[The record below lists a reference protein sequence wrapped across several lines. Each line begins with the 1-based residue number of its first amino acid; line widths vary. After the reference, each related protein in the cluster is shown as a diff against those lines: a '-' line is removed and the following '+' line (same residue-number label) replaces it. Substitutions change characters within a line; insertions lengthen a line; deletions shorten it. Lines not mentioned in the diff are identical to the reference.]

1 MSISPEVKTLKK
13 LLDELVELLAVE
25 NSPYIFC
32 VVGASGSGKTTQ
44 TEWLRDAIRKL
55 FESRKIDADG
65 LRCVESMTTRK
76 PRFDGETG
84 HVFLSKEEFDRY
96 EMVAYTMFDGNEY
109 GVPAEMLDERELYV
123 IDIEGVKTLRERYHG
138 KPIVVIYLDITPEEA
153 ARRMRERGDSEE
165 KISKRLAN
173 DEVMF
178 ADLEGLAADYVIDA
192 NRSQREVTIDL
203 CRIVLDTLKG

>member
-192 NRSQREVTIDL
+192 NRSQREVTIAL

>member
-1 MSISPEVKTLKK
+1 M
-13 LLDELVELLAVE
+13 
-25 NSPYIFC
+25 
-32 VVGASGSGKTTQ
+32 
-44 TEWLRDAIRKL
+44 
-55 FESRKIDADG
+55 
-65 LRCVESMTTRK
+65 
-76 PRFDGETG
+76 
-84 HVFLSKEEFDRY
+84 
-96 EMVAYTMFDGNEY
+96 
-109 GVPAEMLDERELYV
+109 
-123 IDIEGVKTLRERYHG
+123 
-138 KPIVVIYLDITPEEA
+138 VIYLDITPEEA

>member
-1 MSISPEVKTLKK
+1 MAISTEVKTLKK
-13 LLDELVELLAVE
+13 LLDEIVEILATR
-25 NSPYIFC
+25 NSEYLFC

-55 FESRKIDADG
+55 FESRKINADG
-65 LRCVESMTTRK
+65 LRCVESITTRK
-76 PRFDGETG
+76 PRYEGETG
-84 HVFLSKEEFDRY
+84 HEFVSKEVFDSY

-138 KPIVVIYLDITPEEA
+138 KPLVVIYLDITPEEA

-165 KISKRLAN
+165 KITKRLAN
-173 DEVMF
+173 DAVMF

-203 CRIVLDTLKG
+203 CTIILDTLNG